1 VQVSI
6 LALVAALVG
15 IIILKIGAGSPFIT
29 ILGDACIMGAF
40 AIALIA
46 FLFFMKER
54 FSDADKTK

>member
-6 LALVAALVG
+6 IALVVALVG
-15 IIILKIGAGSPFIT
+15 IIMLKFGGGTPFVT

-46 FLFFMKER
+46 LLFFVKDR
-54 FSDADKTK
+54 YSGKDKTK